1 MGIGS
6 TLLVALLA
14 VLERP
19 STWAFA
25 LVGFLVRG
33 GWLIVLAPI
42 VVLPTAVGIANVVA
56 PLLEDIAFGRNT
68 EDVVRSGGTALLAVA
83 AWLLVGGLL
92 AAAAEIE
99 TVRRTATSAELG
111 GRPAPTR
118 SGGTGRVFV
127 ARVVA
132 LLPLM
137 VALAWAAFRFV
148 GVGYREFT
156 NPSDVA
162 LPVAGRILVGAPDAG
177 LGILAGWLFSEIVG
191 GIAARRIAL
200 AGDGLRAA
208 LGGGVRGLRAR
219 PGRSIAL
226 AALSAVVLVLVLA
239 ITAIASG
246 TAWAALRGALAE
258 GDASIATSLTLVLFV
273 GLFAGGLVLI
283 GLVSASRSALW
294 TVEVLGERGSRM
306 DGTFGGGGGTRT
318 GD

>member
-1 MGIGS
+1 MTAS
-6 TLLVALLA
+6 FLA

-42 VVLPTAVGIANVVA
+42 VVLPTAVGIANVMA

-68 EDVVRSGGTALLAVA
+68 ENVVRSGGAALVVVL
-83 AWLLVGGLL
+83 AWLFVGGLL
-92 AAAAEIE
+92 AAATEIE
-99 TVRRTATSAELG
+99 TVRRTAASAELG
-111 GRPAPTR
+111 RVRAASH

-127 ARVVA
+127 VRVVA
-132 LLPLM
+132 LFPLI

-162 LPVAGRILVGAPDAG
+162 LPVAARILIGAPDAG
-177 LGILAGWLFSEIVG
+177 LGILAGWLFGEIVG
-191 GIAARRIAL
+191 GTAARRIAL
-200 AGDGLRAA
+200 AGDGVGSA
-208 LGGGVRGLRAR
+208 LGGGVRVFRAR

-226 AALSAVVLVLVLA
+226 AALSALVLVLVLT

-246 TAWAALRGALAE
+246 TAWDALRGALAE
-258 GDASIATSLTLVLFV
+258 GDASIATSLILVLFV
-273 GLFAGGLVLI
+273 GLFAGALVLI
-283 GLVSASRSALW
+283 GLVTAWRSAVW
-294 TVEVLGERGSRM
+294 TAEVLSEHGSAM

>member
-1 MGIGS
+1 MSIGATVIAS
-6 TLLVALLA
+6 FLA

-42 VVLPTAVGIANVVA
+42 VVLPTAVGIGNVVA

-68 EDVVRSGGTALLAVA
+68 EDVVRSGGTALVAVTG
-83 AWLLVGGLL
+83 WLLVGGLL
-92 AAAAEIE
+92 AAATELE
-99 TVRRTATSAELG
+99 TVRRTAASAELG
-111 GRPAPTR
+111 RRPAPAR

-132 LLPLM
+132 LLPLI

-162 LPVAGRILVGAPDAG
+162 LPVAGRILVGAPDAA
-177 LGILAGWLFSEIVG
+177 LGILAGWLCGEIVG
-191 GIAARRIAL
+191 AIAARRIAL

-208 LGGGVRGLRAR
+208 LAGGLRGLRAR

-226 AALSAVVLVLVLA
+226 AALSAVVLVLVLG

-246 TAWAALRGALAE
+246 TAWDALRGALAE

-283 GLVSASRSALW
+283 GFVSAWRSALW
-294 TVEVLGERGSRM
+294 TVEVIGKCGPGTN
-306 DGTFGGGGGTRT
+306 GTFGGGGGTRT